1 MVMCMGG
8 GRPWEVASRASSR
21 ARGRTPKLSI
31 NHVQGSLSLSIIIHK
46 RDTGSSAPLRHR
58 VVRKAHAT
66 LFSRVPVS
74 ICGESMVSPCSAV
87 NRFPQCKPTPE
98 SATRCCALD
107 LKGRPVRPSSPPSAV
122 AGLTV
127 VVRKNGR
134 PLPISDVYYIK
145 PMLLPHEGWPMAVGN
160 CSRLRGSAPS
170 RKNRTAVR
178 PTLALAHLREFR
190 KSGAAT
196 QGDMSGNR

>member
-1 MVMCMGG
+1 M
-8 GRPWEVASRASSR
+8 RR
-21 ARGRTPKLSI
+21 ARSA
-31 NHVQGSLSLSIIIHK
+31 SLLLYHK

-58 VVRKAHAT
+58 VVRKHTPPFFLGYPSPSA
-66 LFSRVPVS
+66 
-74 ICGESMVSPCSAV
+74 VSPWYPHAQQCIVSPSASRPRRV
-87 NRFPQCKPTPE
+87 
-98 SATRCCALD
+98 ATRCCALD

-145 PMLLPHEGWPMAVGN
+145 SMLLPHEGWPMAVGN

-178 PTLALAHLREFR
+178 PTLALAYA
-190 KSGAAT
+190 GAH
-196 QGDMSGNR
+196 DLSYRV